1 MLALSRKDFVSLAN
15 KAFIPRVFKPGVL
28 VTGSYLDSPFG
39 SLSVAMSYKPIQDT
53 EHLDSSFHENATL
66 DHANSEKHEP
76 AEVKRRVFK
85 SSRALHLAISVAAGT
100 VMTLFGYEQG
110 VL

>member
-1 MLALSRKDFVSLAN
+1 
-15 KAFIPRVFKPGVL
+15 
-28 VTGSYLDSPFG
+28 
-39 SLSVAMSYKPIQDT
+39 MSYKPIQDT

-66 DHANSEKHEP
+66 DNVDSEKHEQI
-76 AEVKRRVFK
+76 EVKRRVFK

-110 VL
+110 VLCVLSHPCVFSRYISRSILTSLLRKVAVS